1 MTLYRHKDYKV
12 FELIMARH
20 HYTDKDYERALRGIM
35 NSFDYQ
41 HTCCGHRCEIN
52 YECSKCGKLNEK
64 ASEERIEE
72 QLFDMYH
79 IGKIHEQDRYNKKI
93 AEARRKT
100 GTNNELLLTIVLD
113 QDLFPLDAIK
123 AQKKIIEDIEC
134 ANYKWFTNKEVI
146 YSFEYYT
153 QDNESFKPHVHIS
166 FEKSCAP
173 STIQQCIYKKFVKNK
188 KHSVYGVN
196 CVVRPNGVASDYVKG
211 IKKQDKQES
220 CEKDNIFR
228 AKYNLKRFYQF
239 NT

>member
-1 MTLYRHKDYKV
+1 MTLYRYKGNKV
-12 FELIMARH
+12 FELIMTRH
-20 HYTDKDYERALRGIM
+20 HYTDKDYESALRGIM
-35 NSFDYQ
+35 HSFDYQ
-41 HTCCGHRCEIN
+41 HTCCGKRCEIN
-52 YECSKCGKLNEK
+52 HECDKCGKVNEK
-64 ASEERIEE
+64 ASDERIEN
-72 QLFDMYH
+72 QLFNMYH
-79 IGKIHEQDRYNKKI
+79 IGKIYEQDRYNKRI

-113 QDLFPLDAIK
+113 QDIEPLEAIK
-123 AQKKIIEDIEC
+123 LQWKIIEDMEC
-134 ANYKWFTNKEVI
+134 ANYKWLIDKEVI

-153 QDNESFKPHVHIS
+153 KDSETFKPHIHLA
-166 FEKSCAP
+166 FEKSSAP
-173 STIQQCIYKKFVKNK
+173 STIQQIIYNKFVKNK

-196 CVVRPNGVASDYVKG
+196 CVVRPPRVARDYVEG